1 MTRKKANSID
11 AQIGNRLRLRRMLIG
26 MTQEDLGVA
35 LGLTFQQIQKYEK
48 GINRITAGRLF
59 DAARVLSVPIAF
71 FFDGVPAGGPADKHS
86 GGTKP
91 PPVMEALRNDGLLLL
106 VTYMKVKDADIR
118 KRILEFVCSVAY
130 ATKQRKGGTKRGI
143 AKPRG
148 QVAA

>member
-1 MTRKKANSID
+1 
-11 AQIGNRLRLRRMLIG
+11 MLIG
-26 MTQEDLGVA
+26 MSQERLGEL

-71 FFDGVPAGGPADKHS
+71 FFDGVPAGGPADSKL
-86 GGTKP
+86 
-91 PPVMEALRNDGLLLL
+91 PPVMEALSNDGLLLL

-130 ATKQRKGGTKRGI
+130 ATKQRKDATK
-143 AKPRG
+143 
-148 QVAA
+148 VAA

>member
-26 MTQEDLGVA
+26 MTQEELGLA

-71 FFDGVPAGGPADKHS
+71 FFDGVPAGGPADSKL
-86 GGTKP
+86 
-91 PPVMEALRNDGLLLL
+91 PPVMEALSNDGLLLL

-130 ATKQRKGGTKRGI
+130 ATKQRKGATK
-143 AKPRG
+143 
-148 QVAA
+148 VAA